1 MIESKLLQDEGI
13 CWQLP
18 AVLKKNPTEQAI
30 HFPFWNLLH
39 PRSETPV
46 SVLTTQTLLESNA

>member
-1 MIESKLLQDEGI
+1 MIVSKLLHDEGI

-30 HFPFWNLLH
+30 HFPF
-39 PRSETPV
+39 
-46 SVLTTQTLLESNA
+46 